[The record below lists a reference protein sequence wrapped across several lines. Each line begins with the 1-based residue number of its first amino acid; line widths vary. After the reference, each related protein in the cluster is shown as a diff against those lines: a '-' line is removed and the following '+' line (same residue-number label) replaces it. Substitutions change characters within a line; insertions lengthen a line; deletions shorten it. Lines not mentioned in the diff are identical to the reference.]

1 MEPNVEQEPDV
12 GTGQSNQ
19 NPPADPFETIG
30 QARRSH
36 RKKMLLIVGGAVLLL
51 LLLGGGGY
59 WFLMQSDTKHP
70 AKASSSANGTNNSQ
84 SNQTAANTPAAPD
97 STPTTYKSTKL
108 NVELTHRKDWTLKE
122 ADGEITIT
130 SPQISYAAPT
140 GQSTTGVFT
149 VKIRKGVTDTM
160 KANIEKSVAARDSV
174 VIGYTAPTDQQR
186 QYTNLSFAGQKE
198 SFNFFIVTGNTSLK
212 AGNTLAY
219 TLPLDGDFYLIVGGY
234 GADKFD
240 NLTFDSVP
248 KTAIDSDA
256 EAEALKVVESLKIY

>member
-1 MEPNVEQEPDV
+1 VEQEPEQ
-12 GTGQSNQ
+12 GTGPLNQ
-19 NPPADPFETIG
+19 GPPADPFETIG

-36 RKKMLLIVGGAVLLL
+36 RKKLLLIVGGVVVLL
-51 LLLGGGGY
+51 LLLGGAGY
-59 WFLMQSDTKHP
+59 WFLLRGNAKQP
-70 AKASSSANGTNNSQ
+70 AKASSNANNTNNSESSQ
-84 SNQTAANTPAAPD
+84 SAANPPAAPD

-122 ADGEITIT
+122 ADGEITVT
-130 SPQISYAAPT
+130 SPQISYATPT

-174 VIGYTAPTDQQR
+174 VIGYTTPTDQQR

-198 SFNFFIVTGNTSLK
+198 SFNFFIVTGNTALK
-212 AGNTLAY
+212 TGNTLAY

-240 NLTFDSVP
+240 SLTFDSVP